1 MRATIGRRSPQLRGL
16 RAAGIALLAAAS
28 LALPAAAATSPTSQG
43 KPVNTALPTITG
55 KAQLGQTLTAT
66 PGTWSGA
73 TPIQYFYQW
82 SRSNSAGNYVPIAG
96 ATQSTYY
103 VTSAESGQ
111 SLMVQ
116 VKAKNADGE
125 AWADAKPTSA
135 VSGAVAGSV
144 VPVSSLALPDRLMI
158 SGLSFTT
165 TPTAS
170 GRASVQARIQITDLE
185 GNPVQGALVKAIGLP
200 YSWAGTAQAEPTGGD
215 GWASIVVTPSKT
227 MPASAKHLVLFVR
240 ATKPGGS
247 VLAGI
252 STRRL
257 VEAPLAGPAL

>member
-1 MRATIGRRSPQLRGL
+1 MTAKIGRHSVRLRGL
-16 RAAGIALLAAAS
+16 HAVGIAVLVAGTLSLAAS
-28 LALPAAAATSPTSQG
+28 AATSPT
-43 KPVNTALPTITG
+43 KPVNTALPTVSG
-55 KAQLGQTLTAT
+55 KPQVGQMLSAT

-82 SRSNSAGNYVPIAG
+82 SRSNSAGNYVPIVG

-103 VTSAESGQ
+103 LTSADSGQ

-125 AWADAKPTSA
+125 AWADAKPTSS
-135 VSGAVAGSV
+135 VSGTAAGAV

-165 TPTAS
+165 TPAAS
-170 GRASVQARIQITDLE
+170 GRASVQARIQVTDLE

-200 YSWAGTAQAEPTGGD
+200 YSWADTAQAQPTGSD
-215 GWASIVVTPSKT
+215 GWASILVTPSTT
-227 MPASAKHLVLFVR
+227 MPSSAKHMVLFVR

-257 VEAPLAGPAL
+257 VEAPLTAPAV